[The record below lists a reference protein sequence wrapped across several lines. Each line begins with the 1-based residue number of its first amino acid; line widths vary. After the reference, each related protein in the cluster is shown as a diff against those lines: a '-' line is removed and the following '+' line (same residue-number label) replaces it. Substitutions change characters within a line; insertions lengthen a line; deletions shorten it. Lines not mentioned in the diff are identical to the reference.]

1 MLKKTK
7 SVLIIGLEYKL
18 SLESFYKKAFH
29 FNGVKKIFFFS
40 NTFYSNL
47 YSFLRSIK
55 LDFLFFPFRYIYK
68 SRLNLFLKKIKFVN
82 LIIVFKG
89 IEIDKKFLLELKNKY
104 PNTKIANIY
113 TDDPFNLASPATSS
127 PLVLD
132 CIPAYDFFFIWS
144 KKIKNKLKRK
154 YKFYKIFYYLP
165 FAYNHRVLKIVKKK
179 INKNYISFVGSGDY
193 YRENIIKK
201 IKKIKLIIFGNAWAK
216 NLGNHTINNF
226 IHGKKLINI
235 TAKSYASINILREQ
249 NKTSHNMKTFEIP
262 AMGGLLFTTRSQEQN
277 FFFPENKASIM
288 FGSIREFE
296 KKILFLMNNKKIV
309 DRIRQKGFELSRKHS
324 YNNRAKYLLKLIN
337 GNNVK

>member
-7 SVLIIGLEYKL
+7 SVLIIGSKYKF
-18 SLESFYKKAFH
+18 SLENFYKKAFH

-40 NTFYSNL
+40 NNFYFYL
-47 YSFLRSIK
+47 YSVLRNMK

-68 SRLNLFLKKIKFVN
+68 IRLNLFLKKIKFVN

-89 IEIDKKFLLELKNKY
+89 IEIDKQFLLELKNKY
-104 PNTKIANIY
+104 PHTKITNIY
-113 TDDPFNLASPATSS
+113 TDDPFNLASPSTSS

-132 CIPAYDFFFIWS
+132 CIPTYDFFFIWS
-144 KKIKNKLKRK
+144 KKIKNKLKKK
-154 YKFYKIFYYLP
+154 YKLYKNFYYLP
-165 FAYNHRVLKIVKKK
+165 FAYNHRVLKIVKRK
-179 INKNYISFVGSGDY
+179 INKKYISFVASSDY
-193 YRENIIKK
+193 YRENIIKN
-201 IKKIKLIIFGNAWAK
+201 IKKIKLIIFGNSWAK
-216 NLGNHTINNF
+216 NLGNHSINNF
-226 IHGKKLINI
+226 IYGKKLIHI

-288 FGSIREFE
+288 FSSIREFE
-296 KKILFLMNNKKIV
+296 KKIFFLLKNKKIAE
-309 DRIRQKGFELSRKHS
+309 RIRQKGFELSRKHS

-337 GNNVK
+337 NNAR